1 MATRFYLKST
11 GAAAVSPTYGAGW
24 ANTTLAAR
32 LAMQTTT
39 ITSAD
44 TGVFCASQA
53 APSNEDWLVRQ
64 YVSGQY
70 GAQTTTGTI
79 KGQIRIFADD
89 TSAYTVFS
97 AYVVS
102 SDGTT
107 VRGTLLAET
116 VSANASPAT
125 GTPTNRFTPAS
136 VAVSSVAMLN
146 GDRIVVEV
154 GFRLNGTTI
163 QAGLQIG
170 DPSGTDLPEN
180 ETTTAVNNPWVELS
194 MDLAA
199 YSAAMPVLSA
209 ASGSTNASGVAT
221 ITCTAADEFTTAG
234 QIAQLTATCDGVI
247 SRTSIRPA

>member
-1 MATRFYLKST
+1 MATRLYLKST
-11 GAAAVSPTYGAGW
+11 GAAPVSPTYGAGW

-32 LAMQTTT
+32 LAMQTTR

-44 TGVFCASQA
+44 TPVFCSSQA

-70 GAQTTTGTI
+70 GAQTTSGTI
-79 KGQIRIFADD
+79 KGQIQIFADD
-89 TSAYTVFS
+89 TSAYTVIS

-102 SDGTT
+102 ADGTT
-107 VRGTLLAET
+107 VRGSLLAET
-116 VSANASPAT
+116 VSANAAPAT
-125 GTPTNRFTPAS
+125 GTRTNRYTPAS
-136 VAVSSVAMLN
+136 TAISAVEMQN

-180 ETTTAVNNPWVELS
+180 ETGTSVNNPWVEFS
-194 MDLAA
+194 MDFAA
-199 YSAAMPVLSA
+199 YAAAMPVLSA
-209 ASGSTNASGVAT
+209 SAGVTNASGVAT
-221 ITCTAADEFTTAG
+221 ITCTAADEFITPG
-234 QIAQLTATCDGVI
+234 QIAQLTATCDGIV
-247 SRTSIRPA
+247 SRTSICPA